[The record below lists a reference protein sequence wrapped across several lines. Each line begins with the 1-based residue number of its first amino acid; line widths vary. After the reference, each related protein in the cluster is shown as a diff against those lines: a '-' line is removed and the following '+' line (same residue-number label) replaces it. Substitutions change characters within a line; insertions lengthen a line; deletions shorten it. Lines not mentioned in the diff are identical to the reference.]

1 MAGLFPC
8 MQHAKDSME
17 TTKPYLRYSPD
28 VEKPEPDEAE
38 TFAELAEVMGHITR
52 TMAERYRHAYRPV
65 HAKSHGI
72 LKAKLDVL
80 PGLPPELAQGL
91 FATPRTYDALMRFST
106 NPGDMLADNVSS
118 PRGLAIK
125 ILSALGDVVS
135 ESSAPAT
142 QDFVCVDSF
151 VFPVPDAKSFLK
163 QLKAIDKTLEFPEG
177 VKHAVSLVARE
188 ANQALR
194 AVNIHSATLDG
205 FGFPAIHPLG
215 ESFSTVAPVRYG
227 DYIAKVAFIPASS
240 SLTEL
245 TGKHVDLGEGY
256 NPLRDVIRAF
266 FTGETAVWNVQVQ
279 LALTDQEH
287 FPIEKAD
294 VEWSAEQ
301 SPWITVATLTAEP
314 QASYSDAR
322 QTFVDEQITFSPWHA
337 LVAHRPLGNIMRSRL
352 GAYKQMQA
360 YRAQRNARE
369 IVHPKSASEIPD

>member
-1 MAGLFPC
+1 M
-8 MQHAKDSME
+8 D
-17 TTKPYLRYSPD
+17 TTRPYLPYSAD
-28 VEKPEPDEAE
+28 VEKPEPDETE

-91 FATPRTYDALMRFST
+91 FATPGTYDALMRFST

-125 ILSALGDVVS
+125 ILSAPGDVAP
-135 ESSAPAT
+135 ESAAPAT
-142 QDFVCVDSF
+142 QDFVCVAAF
-151 VFPVPDAKSFLK
+151 AFPVPGPKEFLK
-163 QLKAIDKTLEFPEG
+163 QLKALDKTLEFPEE
-177 VKHAVSLVARE
+177 VKHAVSFVARE

-194 AVNIHSATLDG
+194 AVHLHSGALDNI
-205 FGFPAIHPLG
+205 GFPAIHPLG
-215 ESFSTVAPVRYG
+215 ESFSTVAPLRYG
-227 DYIAKVAFIPASS
+227 DYVAKVAFIPASG

-256 NPLRDVIRAF
+256 NPLRDIIRAF

-279 LALTDQEH
+279 LALTDEEH

-294 VEWSAEQ
+294 VEWSTGQ
-301 SPWITVATLTAEP
+301 SPWVTVATLTAEP
-314 QASYSDAR
+314 QESYSDAR
-322 QTFVDEQITFSPWHA
+322 QTFVDEQVTFSPWHA
-337 LVAHRPLGNIMRSRL
+337 LAAHRPLGGIMRSRL
-352 GAYKQMQA
+352 AAYKPMQA